1 MHSSRLVTVPNA
13 LTVLRLV
20 AIPFFVA
27 ASIAGRYN
35 LAFAL
40 FVGAGVTDA
49 FDGYVARR
57 LNQKSSLGAFLDPTA
72 DKIMMF
78 TAYILYTFR
87 GAIEHRIPVW
97 LTLTFFMRD
106 FLIALFAYL
115 LYTRIN
121 VRRFPPSL
129 YGKISTICQVS
140 VVAGVIAANGV
151 VRVIADP
158 LLPFLV
164 PLALVV
170 TLLSG
175 FDYLRRARFLL
186 DEVAGGA

>member
-1 MHSSRLVTVPNA
+1 MPSSRLVTVPNA
-13 LTVLRLV
+13 LSVLRLV

-27 ASIAGRYN
+27 ATFAGRYN

-49 FDGYVARR
+49 FDGYIARR
-57 LNQKSSLGAFLDPTA
+57 LNQKSTLGAFLDPTA

-87 GAIEHRIPVW
+87 GTIEHRIPVW

-158 LLPFLV
+158 LLPVLV
-164 PLALVV
+164 PLALIV

>member
-1 MHSSRLVTVPNA
+1 MPSSRLVTVPNA
-13 LTVLRLV
+13 LTVLRLI

-27 ASIAGRYN
+27 ATIAGQYN

-49 FDGYVARR
+49 FDGYIARK
-57 LNQKSSLGAFLDPTA
+57 LNQRSSLGAFLDPTA

-78 TAYILYTFR
+78 SAYILYTFR
-87 GAIEHRIPVW
+87 ATIEHRIPVW
-97 LTLTFFMRD
+97 LTLTIFMRD
-106 FLIALFAYL
+106 ILIVFFAYL

-129 YGKISTICQVS
+129 AGKISTICQVT
-140 VVAGVIAANGV
+140 VVAAVIAANGV
-151 VRVIADP
+151 VRIIADP
-158 LLPFLV
+158 LLPFLI
-164 PLALVV
+164 PAALII

-186 DEVAGGA
+186 DEAFGAA

>member
-1 MHSSRLVTVPNA
+1 MPSSRLLTVPNV
-13 LTVLRLV
+13 LTILRLV

-27 ASIAGRYN
+27 ATIAGHYN

-49 FDGYVARR
+49 FDGYIARK
-57 LNQKSSLGAFLDPTA
+57 LNQKSTLGAFLDPTA

-78 TAYILYTFR
+78 SAYILYTFR
-87 GAIEHRIPVW
+87 TSIEHRLPAW
-97 LTLTFFMRD
+97 LTLTIFMRD
-106 FLIALFAYL
+106 ILIVFFAYL
-115 LYTRIN
+115 LYTRIQ

-129 YGKISTICQVS
+129 AGKISTICQVT
-140 VVAGVIAANGV
+140 VVAAVIAANGV
-151 VRVIADP
+151 VRIIADP
-158 LLPFLV
+158 LLPFLI
-164 PLALVV
+164 PAALVI

-186 DEVAGGA
+186 DEAFGPA